1 MADVL
6 VVAEA
11 ADGKLKKTTHSAVT
25 FARQA
30 AAALGGTYSIL
41 VIGDALGDAATE
53 AATLGAAKVLVAQ
66 ASSLKDYVAERYV
79 PTVAAAAKGTANADP
94 RTPATY
100 AVVVGTASAYGK
112 DLLPRVAA
120 RLSAGFASDI
130 SELLP
135 EGSKLKYKR
144 PMYAGNAYGVCT
156 VSTPVQ
162 VVSVRQSA
170 FAAAEPTGSTSPIE
184 QVAVVPP
191 SAAAERV
198 EFVSFDQVKS
208 ERPEL
213 AEAKVV
219 VSGGRALKE
228 RFNEV
233 LDPLA
238 DVLGAAVG
246 ASRAACDA
254 GYAASDLQVGQTGK
268 VVAPSLYVAVGISG
282 AIQHLAG
289 MKGSKVIV
297 AINKDADAPI
307 FQVADYGLVADLFAT
322 VPELVKQIQAA
333 RS

>member
-1 MADVL
+1 MADIL

-11 ADGKLKKTTHSAVT
+11 AEGKLKKTTHSAVT

-41 VIGDALGDAATE
+41 VMGDALGGAVTE
-53 AATLGAAKVLVAQ
+53 AATLGAAKVLLAED
-66 ASSLKDYVAERYV
+66 ASLEHYLAERYA
-79 PTVAAAAKGTANADP
+79 PTVADVAKAF
-94 RTPATY
+94 
-100 AVVVGTASAYGK
+100 AVVVGTASAFGK
-112 DLLPRVAA
+112 DLLPRVAG
-120 RLSAGFASDI
+120 RLGAGYATDI
-130 SELLP
+130 SEVIASGGALT
-135 EGSKLKYKR
+135 YKR
-144 PMYAGNAYGVCT
+144 PMFAGNAYGIAKIT
-156 VSTPVQ
+156 TAIQ

-170 FAAAEPTGSTSPIE
+170 FAAAEPVPHDVPASPVE
-184 QVAVVPP
+184 KVAVSPAEA
-191 SAAAERV
+191 SASRV
-198 EFVSFDQVKS
+198 EFVSFDQVKN

-213 AEAKVV
+213 TEARVV

-233 LDPLA
+233 LSPLA
-238 DVLGAAVG
+238 DTLSAAIG

-268 VVAPSLYVAVGISG
+268 VVAPTLYFAIGISG

-307 FQVADYGLVADLFAT
+307 FQVADYGLVADLFAA
-322 VPELVKQIQAA
+322 VPELNARIQAA
-333 RS
+333 KA